1 MPEAPDPKTA
11 GDKAPKPLKSTLNLP
26 QTAFPMKA
34 NLPVNEPLRLK
45 SWAGGDGTGQ
55 ALYDQIRRA
64 SAGRPRYIL
73 HDGPPYANGAIHLG
87 HALNKTLKDFVVKT
101 RTMAGFDAP
110 YVPGWDCHGLPI
122 EIKVDEQLGR
132 KKLEM
137 DPVQVRRA
145 CREYAQKYL
154 DLQRS
159 QFIRLG
165 CFGRWAHP
173 YSTMDPEYEARIA
186 ETFFHFFE
194 NGFVYKGL
202 KPVSWCI
209 HDRTAL
215 AEAEVE
221 YEQHTSPSVY
231 VRYKLTSDPAAIAPE
246 LAGKDVYTIIW
257 TTTPWTLPASLAVA
271 FHPEM
276 EYVALN
282 TPDAIYIVA
291 QALLSEVIVRAH
303 LMSAAHPAEPASQ
316 ADILAL
322 FKGTALDGATFQH
335 PFLDRTVLGVNATY
349 VTTDQGTG
357 AVHTAPAHGVDD
369 FATGKRYDLPEVQYV
384 DDAGRQMHTERF
396 GGGQPQPYEGLT
408 VFKSNPVIIELLKE
422 KGTLLS
428 VTSFEHSYPHCWRCH
443 NPVIVRA
450 TEQWFIAM
458 DTPMPTP
465 SSEGVILSGAPE
477 RAAGESNGAESK
489 DLRPSVPTLRQRALD
504 EIKTVKWD
512 PAWGEE
518 RITNMVATRPDWCI
532 SRQRF
537 WGIPIAVFLC
547 RKCGEPLNNPA
558 VNKLVVSLFMRES
571 ADAWYIRT
579 PEEILPAG
587 TACKACGH
595 SAFRKEMDILDV
607 WFESGSSSHAVLDF
621 DPDTQQRPGADLDAT
636 DIDPRADLYAEGGDQ
651 HRGWFMSSLLCSI
664 GMHNRAPFKTVATFG
679 WTLDEKG
686 RALSKS
692 LGNFVD
698 PVEIMDQLGGDI
710 VRLWVASVD
719 FREDVVASI
728 PLLRRL
734 AEEIYRKLRNTFR
747 FLLGSLREANPTTGE
762 AHDFDP
768 ATDSIAF
775 SAMQPIDQYIL
786 ARCAELTG
794 KIRKAYDEMEFH
806 RVYHLLNEFCN
817 SELSAFYLDVLKDRL
832 YTYPVKFKPGHAEQE
847 RLYLARR
854 SAQTAIYKITD
865 AVARLT
871 APILSFTADEVYQS
885 LPHTTGS
892 VHLTLFPEPK
902 DLAPSENDELISE
915 WGDLLSCRWTV
926 LGELERKRSNK
937 IIGKSLE
944 ADVTLRTYDALFEF
958 LQGRTAILAELLGV
972 SSVRVEF
979 DKRLAQ
985 IFSDSGTPEDDV
997 SQTPEEPTWPDI
1009 APAAE
1014 ILRYDII
1021 RGCKLD
1027 VDVIRATDIKCDR
1040 CWRHVPDVGQQEKY
1054 PTVCLRC
1061 AEALDAIDF
1070 PPYPAQAES

>member
-775 SAMQPIDQYIL
+775 SAMHPIDQYIL

-865 AVARLT
+865 ALARLT

-885 LPHTTGS
+885 LPHTHGS
-892 VHLTLFPEPK
+892 VHLTQFPTPE
-902 DLAPSENDELISE
+902 DLAPTAHASQLIADWESLLQRRTEVLSKLENLRE
-915 WGDLLSCRWTV
+915 
-926 LGELERKRSNK
+926 KK

-944 ADVTLRTYDALFEF
+944 AVVTLYIGETEKNLEKRYAASLPELFNVSEVDF
-958 LQGRTAILAELLGV
+958 LTVTHSDPDYLQNHA
-972 SSVRVEF
+972 VE
-979 DKRLAQ
+979 R
-985 IFSDSGTPEDDV
+985 STRS
-997 SQTPEEPTWPDI
+997 
-1009 APAAE
+1009 
-1014 ILRYDII
+1014 
-1021 RGCKLD
+1021 
-1027 VDVIRATDIKCDR
+1027 KCDR
-1040 CWRHVPDVGQQEKY
+1040 CWRHVPDVGHNANY

>member
-349 VTTDQGTG
+349 VTADQGTG

-865 AVARLT
+865 ALARLT

-885 LPHTTGS
+885 LPHTHGS
-892 VHLTLFPEPK
+892 VHLTLFPTPEE
-902 DLAPSENDELISE
+902 LAPTNSVPLDD
-915 WGDLLSCRWTV
+915 WDLLLSMRGTA
-926 LGELERKRSNK
+926 LQ
-937 IIGKSLE
+937 SLE
-944 ADVTLRTYDALFEF
+944 AARNQKLIGKALEASVTIRIGNLGLPNF
-958 LQGRTAILAELLGV
+958 ELLHKAFDAYKSSLPELLNV
-972 SSVRVEF
+972 SAVTVVHSAE
-979 DKRLAQ
+979 
-985 IFSDSGTPEDDV
+985 SGDAGIPSAT
-997 SQTPEEPTWPDI
+997 
-1009 APAAE
+1009 AE
-1014 ILRYDII
+1014 I
-1021 RGCKLD
+1021 
-1027 VDVIRATDIKCDR
+1027 ATGTKCDR

-1054 PTVCLRC
+1054 PTVCHRC

-1070 PPYPAQAES
+1070 PPYATT